1 MTKAA
6 IFVGERRW
14 NLRLKDGLDIRLPEQ
29 DVGNALAMLSRLDKE
44 DKLFSRDIVA
54 VDMRLPDRLVV
65 QLSDDAAKARED
77 QFKDK
82 KKKKAGDRRMTG
94 LDRTQTPKT
103 RPMPHKRGGLVAC
116 LDIGTS
122 KIACM
127 IARLRPSAPS
137 EALRGRTHAVE
148 LIGYSQIQSRGMKAG
163 AVIDLAEC
171 EQAVRQAVGLAEKM
185 AKVRVESVLLSV
197 SGGRLS
203 GQLVEAAADIRGGA
217 VTPADVSRVT
227 STGMRHATGEG
238 RTVLHA
244 LPVGYTLDGV
254 KGIRDPRGMVAH
266 QFGVDMN
273 VVTCDATVARNLML
287 AVERCHLNV
296 EAMAASPYVA
306 GLSVLTDDE
315 ADLGAA
321 VVEMGAGTTTI
332 AVYSGGR
339 FVHAAGFAVGG
350 QHITMDLARGL
361 SATIADAERIKT
373 LYGTVLTG
381 GSDSRE
387 LMSVPTAGD
396 EQDLPQIVS
405 RATIANIVK
414 HRAEEVFEMVRDKL
428 KDSPFASEPNG
439 RVVLSRRR
447 LAAHRPRR
455 TRHTDSRP
463 ARAGRT
469 SARFRPAAQR
479 GEERRV
485 RGAGRAPGLPAICSS
500 RTCRTAAYAAAGQ
513 DRDGRLFRK
522 GRTMATRGLL
532 MNRFR
537 NLRTFTNSRGR
548 RPGRTHAR
556 VIERQT

>member
-1 MTKAA
+1 
-6 IFVGERRW
+6 
-14 NLRLKDGLDIRLPEQ
+14 
-29 DVGNALAMLSRLDKE
+29 
-44 DKLFSRDIVA
+44 
-54 VDMRLPDRLVV
+54 
-65 QLSDDAAKARED
+65 
-77 QFKDK
+77 
-82 KKKKAGDRRMTG
+82 MTG

-103 RPMPHKRGGLVAC
+103 RPMPHKRAGLVAC

-127 IARLRPSAPS
+127 IARLKPSAAS

-148 LIGYSQIQSRGMKAG
+148 LTGYSQIQARGMKAG
-163 AVIDLAEC
+163 AVIDLGEC
-171 EQAVRQAVGLAEKM
+171 EQAVRQAVALAEKM

-197 SGGRLS
+197 SGGRLA
-203 GQLVEAAADIRGGA
+203 GHMVEAAADIRGGA
-217 VTPADVSRVT
+217 VTPADVNRVT

-254 KGIRDPRGMVAH
+254 KGIRDPRGMVAR

-287 AVERCHLNV
+287 AVERCHINV

-350 QHITMDLARGL
+350 HHITMDLARGL

-381 GSDSRE
+381 GSDTRE

-396 EQDLPQIVS
+396 EHLPQIVS
-405 RATIANIVK
+405 RATIGNIVK
-414 HRAEEVFEMVRDKL
+414 QRAEEIFEMVRDRL
-428 KDSPFASEPNG
+428 KESPFAAEPKG
-439 RVVLSRRR
+439 RVVLSGGASQLTGLIEVGTQILGRPVRIGRPLGFGR
-447 LAAHRPRR
+447 LPNEAKNAAFAVPAGLLVYPQYVHLEHVEP
-455 TRHTDSRP
+455 RHTRQIKTGTGGYFGKV
-463 ARAGRT
+463 GRW
-469 SARFRPAAQR
+469 
-479 GEERRV
+479 
-485 RGAGRAPGLPAICSS
+485 
-500 RTCRTAAYAAAGQ
+500 
-513 DRDGRLFRK
+513 
-522 GRTMATRGLL
+522 
-532 MNRFR
+532 
-537 NLRTFTNSRGR
+537 LREGF
-548 RPGRTHAR
+548 
-556 VIERQT
+556 